1 MLTLTYLLGS
11 RARGVVK
18 ILLTAVT
25 FKEKDGAGRGGEE
38 LLHFVLFF
46 LKFYVYIS
54 STCKY
59 VNFFFLSQIGVIRAT
74 RIMGCFWLL
83 FTLFHIKN
91 NLVAP

>member
-11 RARGVVK
+11 RARGVVT

-25 FKEKDGAGRGGEE
+25 FKEKDWGEE

-59 VNFFFLSQIGVIRAT
+59 VNFFFFKSNRSYQSY
-74 RIMGCFWLL
+74 
-83 FTLFHIKN
+83 
-91 NLVAP
+91 

>member
-1 MLTLTYLLGS
+1 MLTLTCLLGS

-18 ILLTAVT
+18 ILLTAAT
-25 FKEKDGAGRGGEE
+25 FKEKDWGEE
-38 LLHFVLFF
+38 LLYFVLFF

-54 STCKY
+54 PTCKY
-59 VNFFFLSQIGVIRAT
+59 VIIFFLSQIGVIRAT
-74 RIMGCFWLL
+74 RIMGCFWFL